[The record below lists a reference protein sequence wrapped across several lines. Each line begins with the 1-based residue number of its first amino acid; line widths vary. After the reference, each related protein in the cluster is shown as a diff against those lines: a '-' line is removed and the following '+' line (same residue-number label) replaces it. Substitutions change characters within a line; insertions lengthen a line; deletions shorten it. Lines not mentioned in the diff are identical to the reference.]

1 MQILIDD
8 GMQIHIGTGIGKYSK
23 YLYDNLRK
31 CGLCEKVDVS
41 TFVPKSTSQKRAR
54 ITYIKHINSK
64 KYRDMSAQYDIVHA
78 FYAYW
83 LCVFG
88 FPVLK
93 QRAYS

>member
-54 ITYIKHINSK
+54 ITYIKHMQHTAWMKIS
-64 KYRDMSAQYDIVHA
+64 V
-78 FYAYW
+78 
-83 LCVFG
+83 
-88 FPVLK
+88 
-93 QRAYS
+93 

>member
-41 TFVPKSTSQKRAR
+41 TFVPKSTSQ
-54 ITYIKHINSK
+54 S
-64 KYRDMSAQYDIVHA
+64 V
-78 FYAYW
+78 
-83 LCVFG
+83 
-88 FPVLK
+88 PE
-93 QRAYS
+93 